1 VRFEYTYRR
10 ASAVESGMG
19 ETAMSFSPDL
29 KREPTYFRGRVARAI
44 EFREAMSALHAVV
57 VSDLRFK
64 PKDRTAYREWLAGR
78 EEVDWMQ
85 VGRERAEVVAE
96 IDRIRV
102 ELDELRARR
111 SERWRPFEQAKRRY
125 FEWLYQH
132 DRDLWFVLDPVIT
145 VHPDEVAFECFSQDE
160 SSYGRLA
167 ASFEVFEQVGDK
179 AYGTTNIDYSQAL
192 YDEFQKIRT
201 YKTTTLDIDPR
212 GFQVETSMEQ
222 AFKEVKIDLPD
233 TWVRG
238 FLQVSSAMTLPAT
251 SFDLHPMDVH
261 NLCFVLR
268 RRKELVGPRS
278 LRFRVEP
285 DRPVSVVVDPW
296 GLEVRCPR
304 SVYQGR
310 EAGEVRVWGRRRLL
324 LLERLLPLAR
334 RFRVHLLGSGLP
346 SFYVADLGHMTFTL
360 GLSGWTHNDWAE
372 AANFDLLAAREEV
385 DELTAQRV
393 WDALGE
399 TWLASAEELSRRLG
413 LDRALVASALGGWVQ
428 AGRAIYDLD
437 KGVYRK
443 RELSREPLPMD
454 ALRFSS
460 PREEKAIEILHTGKV
475 AVQVRVVDG
484 GQVLE
489 GRIQHKGK
497 LLTASLTLD
506 ADRRVVGAECS
517 CDYYI
522 HNRLFRGPCEHML
535 ALRVAHRRGVSD
547 MIDVPPAREPKGEAR
562 ARPVAARPSAVGRPA
577 AVASPDES
585 AAAEKPPEL
594 TREVEERPGF
604 FRRVWGA
611 LSGRGGRKPAGDDL
625 EKRIDNVIEALAY
638 HIVVSDRDALARDL
652 VRACREEPHRNGWPF
667 VVVALLKDSPH
678 LTRYSGEDQTIL
690 RLVREAMDLD

>member
-1 VRFEYTYRR
+1 MRFEYTYRR
-10 ASAVESGMG
+10 ASAIESGMA

-78 EEVDWMQ
+78 EEVDWALA
-85 VGRERAEVVAE
+85 GRERAEVRAE
-96 IDRIRV
+96 VDRIRA
-102 ELDELRARR
+102 ELESLRARR
-111 SERWRPFEQAKRRY
+111 DQRWRPYYQARQRY
-125 FEWLYQH
+125 FEYLYQH
-132 DRDLWFVLDPVIT
+132 DRDTWFVLDPIIT
-145 VHPDEVAFECFSQDE
+145 VHPDEIAFECFSQDE

-192 YDEFQKIRT
+192 YNEFQKIRT

-222 AFKEVKIDLPD
+222 AYKEVKIDLPD

-238 FLQVSSAMTLPAT
+238 FLQVSSAMTLPAM
-251 SFDLHPMDVH
+251 SFELHPMDVH

-278 LRFRVEP
+278 LRFRIEP
-285 DRPVSVVVDPW
+285 GRPVAVVVDPW
-296 GLEVRCPR
+296 GLEIRCPR
-304 SVYQGR
+304 SVYEGR

-324 LLERLLPLAR
+324 VLERLLPLAR

-372 AANFDLLAAREEV
+372 AANFDLLAAREDV
-385 DELTAQRV
+385 DEVTARRV
-393 WDALGE
+393 FDALGE
-399 TWLASAEELSRRLG
+399 TWLASADELARRLG
-413 LDRALVASALGGWVQ
+413 LDRAVAASALGGWVQ

-437 KGVYRK
+437 KAVYRK
-443 RELSREPLPMD
+443 RELSRDPLPMD

-475 AVQVRVVDG
+475 AVQVREPEGPGG

-489 GRIQHKGK
+489 GRVQHKGK
-497 LLTASLTLD
+497 LLTTSLRLD

-522 HNRLFRGPCEHML
+522 HNRLYRGPCEHML

-547 MIDVPPAREPKGEAR
+547 MIDVPPPREPRGDAR
-562 ARPVAARPSAVGRPA
+562 GGPAPARPSAVGRPA
-577 AVASPDES
+577 SG
-585 AAAEKPPEL
+585 AEETPPPEKL
-594 TREVEERPGF
+594 VKEVEAPRAGF

-611 LSGRGGRKPAGDDL
+611 LSGRGGGRPAPGADL
-625 EKRIDNVIEALAY
+625 EQRIDRAIDAIGY
-638 HIVVSDRDALARDL
+638 HVVLGDRDALRRDL
-652 VRACREEPHRNGWPF
+652 VGACREEPHRNGWPF
-667 VVVALLKDSPH
+667 VVVAVLKDSPH
-678 LTRYSGEDQTIL
+678 VSRYSGDDQAVL